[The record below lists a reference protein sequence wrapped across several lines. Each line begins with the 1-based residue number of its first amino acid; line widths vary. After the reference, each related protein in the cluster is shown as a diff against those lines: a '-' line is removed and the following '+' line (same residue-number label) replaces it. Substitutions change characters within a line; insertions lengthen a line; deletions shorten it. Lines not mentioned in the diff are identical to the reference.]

1 MLQKSDW
8 DYQKPGIISIIVH
21 KLVQKREGNKA
32 WNSRLLTTDSWR
44 PTPNPTNK
52 LFQQTLYKFKLS
64 HKE

>member
-32 WNSRLLTTDSWR
+32 WNSRLLTTDSW
-44 PTPNPTNK
+44 
-52 LFQQTLYKFKLS
+52 
-64 HKE
+64 